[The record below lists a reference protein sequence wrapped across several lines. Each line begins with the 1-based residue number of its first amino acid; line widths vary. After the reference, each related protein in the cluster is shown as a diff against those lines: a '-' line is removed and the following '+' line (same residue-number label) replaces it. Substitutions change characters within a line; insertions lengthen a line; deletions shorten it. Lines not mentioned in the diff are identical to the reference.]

1 MQKYPMPVSPR
12 RSPSTIISVAPTMLI
27 CCVRVMMGAV
37 YAVA

>member
-12 RSPSTIISVAPTMLI
+12 RSPSTFISIAPTMLI
-27 CCVRVMMGAV
+27 CYAQVMMGAV